1 MSVLFR
7 TPVNNMG
14 FSPFGNMPVPQ
25 MGQEGDSGSIN
36 YNSSDRQQHGM
47 YLAHYVWIKSE

>member
-1 MSVLFR
+1 
-7 TPVNNMG
+7 MG